1 VTALAEFDTARARLV
16 EHPLYSQITTEDRL
30 RIFMKHHVFAV
41 WDFFT
46 LLKRLQTEVTTVTLP
61 WRPRGGKA
69 DHGRFIMEIVLAEET
84 DEDIGGGYIS
94 HFELYR
100 RAMDEIGADTGPID
114 AFLAGLDGG
123 LAPLAAL
130 KDPRV
135 PQNVRDFVGHTLEVA
150 LSGAPHEVASSFCH
164 GRENLLPDVFS
175 AVRANVDE
183 VLANAPVFRHYLDR
197 HIALDHDEHGPLAL
211 RLLASMVDGDPVR
224 AAEAEAVAIA
234 AVRARSGLWDGVLA
248 EFENA

>member
-1 VTALAEFDTARARLV
+1 MTAIAEFDTARAQLLD
-16 EHPLYSQITTEDRL
+16 HPLYSRMTTEDRL

-61 WRPRGGKA
+61 WRPRGQA

-84 DEDIGGGYIS
+84 DEDIEGGYIS

-100 RAMDEIGADTGPID
+100 RAMLEVGADTGPID
-114 AFLAGLDGG
+114 GF
-123 LAPLAAL
+123 LAAL
-130 KDPRV
+130 DSGLGPMAALQDGKIPGS
-135 PQNVRDFVGHTLEVA
+135 VREFVSHTLDVA
-150 LSGAPHEVASSFCH
+150 LHGAPHEVASSFCH

-175 AVRANVDE
+175 AVRSNADS

-197 HIALDHDEHGPLAL
+197 HITLDHNEHGPLAL
-211 RLLASMVDGDPVR
+211 RLLASLCDGDPAREV
-224 AAEAEAVAIA
+224 EAEAVGVAAIQ
-234 AVRARSGLWDGVLA
+234 ARIALWDGVLA
-248 EFENA
+248 EFDGAR